1 MISGWVWCFNEF
13 HNYIA
18 QEFILF
24 EHIKLM
30 GGGGGVEVEH
40 LRVITPGMDLFEH
53 QYFTEQYIILTSKLN
68 LNFSLQN
75 SCTPHVLNDIRT
87 ANVHNRPR

>member
-1 MISGWVWCFNEF
+1 MFFFGF
-13 HNYIA
+13 HNYYIA

-30 GGGGGVEVEH
+30 GGRGVEVEH
-40 LRVITPGMDLFEH
+40 LRAITPGMDLFEH
-53 QYFTEQYIILTSKLN
+53 HYFTEQCIILTSKLN

-75 SCTPHVLNDIRT
+75 SCTPHVLNVR
-87 ANVHNRPR
+87 NRPR